1 MKVTKLEN
9 QPYQSFR
16 DVMFG
21 NDPAKVE
28 TMVKNPLREFS
39 RVTQDIKVAAD
50 TAKANIPMLGK
61 IAYAFF
67 AYREVNP
74 TDATYY
80 GMGKTES
87 LATFLAVP
95 DKKNGLNR
103 ILPIVNAFRLVDAG
117 KLTETVFDSVK
128 ADTLVATGEIVKLVN
143 SQLDHP
149 AIADTIAILNGTSES
164 KAKEIRALKTRIQ
177 VDDKGVVTGYLSA
190 AEAKSKAD
198 AEKAETEKSG
208 GFNLADEA
216 DCSAMAGTIANANMG
231 AVLAAI
237 LAIARTTTD
246 NSVAETL
253 ANFAGTLCGILP
265 ARFDKETMLKHI
277 VEASLGEQAN
287 ADAMKAGAEAGMPA
301 GIGLIK

>member
-103 ILPIVNAFRLVDAG
+103 ILPIVNAFRLVDAQ

-164 KAKEIRALKTRIQ
+164 KAKEIRALKSRIQ

-190 AEAKSKAD
+190 SEAKAKDD
-198 AEKAETEKSG
+198 AEKAESEKSG

-216 DCSAMAGTIANANMG
+216 DCNAMAGTIANANMG

-246 NSVAETL
+246 TAQVETL
-253 ANFAGTLCGILP
+253 ANFAGGLMGVLS
-265 ARFDKETMLKHI
+265 ARFDKASILAAVRDSAQGE
-277 VEASLGEQAN
+277 EAASN
-287 ADAMKAGAEAGMPA
+287 AVKAGAEAGLPA
-301 GIGLIK
+301 GLKLIK